1 MPAAG
6 TLGETGLTL
15 ALGGLGGTLFFAAGL
30 PASWLAGAMIFV
42 AAAALARLPVR
53 LPDRMRDG
61 FFVILGLS
69 MGGGVMP
76 DVVDRIARWPLTMA
90 LLAVTL
96 VLVTAATYVFLL
108 RFARWDR
115 ESAFLGA
122 IPGALS
128 FVMAIAADRKADQA
142 RIAAS
147 QTVRLVVLVSV
158 LPLVIT
164 STASH
169 GPQSAAPIV
178 YPDWIEGGILLIACV
193 AASFLAV
200 RLRVPGGWLTGA
212 FFMSSAIN
220 VTGLMPVAL
229 PQWVLVPCYV
239 GLGCFIGSRFSTT
252 TVSLFL
258 GMLKASLGAIVVG
271 LCVSLAVAWIASVV
285 LGLPFGQLLLAYAPG
300 GLEVMTLLAFM
311 LDLDPAFVAVHQL
324 ARYISMVLL
333 LPLVTGLLLG
343 RVRNETESGQ
353 N

>member
-1 MPAAG
+1 MAPA
-6 TLGETGLTL
+6 LRQTGLTF
-15 ALGGLGGTLFFAAGL
+15 AIGALGGTLFHAAGL

-42 AAAALARLPVR
+42 AAAALARVPVELPN
-53 LPDRMRDG
+53 RMRDG

-69 MGGGVMP
+69 MGGGVGP
-76 DVVDRIARWPLTMA
+76 DVVDRIAQWPVTMA

-96 VLVTAATYVFLL
+96 VLVTGATYVFLY
-108 RFARWDR
+108 RFAHWDR

-128 FVMAIAADRKADQA
+128 FVMAIAAERRADQA

-147 QTVRLVVLVSV
+147 QTVRLVILVAV
-158 LPLVIT
+158 LPLVVT

-169 GPQSAAPIV
+169 GPQSAVPAVFPGWV
-178 YPDWIEGGILLIACV
+178 EGGILLIACV

-229 PQWVLVPCYV
+229 PQWILVPCYI
-239 GLGCFIGSRFSTT
+239 GLGCFIGSRFTSTT
-252 TVSLFL
+252 FGMFL

-271 LCVSLAVAWIASVV
+271 LFVSLAMAWFASVLV
-285 LGLPFGQLLLAYAPG
+285 GLPFGQLLLAYAPG
-300 GLEVMTLLAFM
+300 GLEVMTLLSFM
-311 LDLDPAFVAVHQL
+311 LNLDPAFVAAHQL

-333 LPLVTGLLLG
+333 LPFITGLLLG
-343 RVRNETESGQ
+343 RISNESKSGQ

>member
-1 MPAAG
+1 MPVAPA
-6 TLGETGLTL
+6 LRQTGLTF
-15 ALGGLGGTLFFAAGL
+15 AIGALGGTLFHAAGL

-42 AAAALARLPVR
+42 AAAALARVPVELPN
-53 LPDRMRDG
+53 RMRDG

-69 MGGGVMP
+69 MGGGVGP
-76 DVVDRIARWPLTMA
+76 DVVDRIAQWPVTMA

-96 VLVTAATYVFLL
+96 VLVTGATYVFLY
-108 RFARWDR
+108 RFAHWDR

-128 FVMAIAADRKADQA
+128 FVMAIAAERRADQA

-147 QTVRLVVLVSV
+147 QTVRLVILVAV

-169 GPQSAAPIV
+169 GSQSAVPAVFPGWV
-178 YPDWIEGGILLIACV
+178 EGGILLIACV

-220 VTGLMPVAL
+220 VTGVMPVAL
-229 PQWVLVPCYV
+229 PQWILVPCYI
-239 GLGCFIGSRFSTT
+239 GLGCFIGSRFTSTT
-252 TVSLFL
+252 FGMFL

-271 LCVSLAVAWIASVV
+271 LFVSLAMAWFASVLV
-285 LGLPFGQLLLAYAPG
+285 GLPFGQLLLAYAPG
-300 GLEVMTLLAFM
+300 GLEVMTLLSFM
-311 LDLDPAFVAVHQL
+311 LNLDPAFVAAHQL

-333 LPLVTGLLLG
+333 LPFITGLLLG
-343 RVRNETESGQ
+343 RISNESKSGQ

>member
-1 MPAAG
+1 
-6 TLGETGLTL
+6 
-15 ALGGLGGTLFFAAGL
+15 
-30 PASWLAGAMIFV
+30 MIFV
-42 AAAALARLPVR
+42 AAGALARLPVT
-53 LPDRMRDG
+53 LPDRIRDG

-69 MGGGVMP
+69 MGGGVRP
-76 DVVDRIARWPLTMA
+76 DVVDRVAQWPVTMA

-96 VLVTAATYVFLL
+96 VLVTAATYVFLF

-147 QTVRLVVLVSV
+147 QTVRLVILVSV

-169 GPQSAAPIV
+169 GPESAV
-178 YPDWIEGGILLIACV
+178 RVDFPDWTEGVILLVACL

-220 VTGLMPVAL
+220 VTGLIPVAL
-229 PQWVLVPCYV
+229 PQWILVPCYI
-239 GLGCFIGSRFSTT
+239 GLGCYIGSRFGSTT
-252 TVSLFL
+252 LSLFL

-271 LCVSLAVAWIASVV
+271 LCVSLAVAWLASVA

-311 LDLDPAFVAVHQL
+311 LNLDPAFVAAHQL
-324 ARYISMVLL
+324 ARYISMILL
-333 LPLVTGLLLG
+333 LPFITGLLLD
-343 RVRNETESGQ
+343 RIPNESKSRQ

>member
-1 MPAAG
+1 MPVASA
-6 TLGETGLTL
+6 LRRTGLTF
-15 ALGGLGGTLFFAAGL
+15 ALGALGGTLFYAIGL

-42 AAAALARLPVR
+42 AAAALARVPVD

-69 MGGGVMP
+69 MGGGVRP
-76 DVVDRIARWPLTMA
+76 DVIDRVAQWPATMA

-96 VLVTAATYVFLL
+96 VLVTAATYVFLF

-128 FVMAIAADRKADQA
+128 FVMAIAAERRADQA

-147 QTVRLVVLVSV
+147 QTVRLVILVSV

-169 GPQSAAPIV
+169 GQQPAVPEAFPGWADGAV
-178 YPDWIEGGILLIACV
+178 LLVACL
-193 AASFLAV
+193 AASLLAV

-229 PQWVLVPCYV
+229 PQWILVPCYI
-239 GLGCFIGSRFSTT
+239 GLGCFIGSRFSSTT
-252 TVSLFL
+252 FSLFL

-271 LCVSLAVAWIASVV
+271 LCVSLAVAWIASVL

-300 GLEVMTLLAFM
+300 GLEVMTLLSFM
-311 LDLDPAFVAVHQL
+311 LNLDPAFVAAHQL

-333 LPLVTGLLLG
+333 LPFITGLLLG
-343 RVRNETESGQ
+343 RRPNESRTGRN
-353 N
+353 